1 MHKVFDSIFENSLR
15 ILLLLNEFETEQNID
30 TIYVTDFISLYGND
44 FGISQ
49 KNLNGDNNY
58 KFSEFASKRQ
68 LIQETLKYLVFKEL
82 VLVVSDDLGIKY
94 KINEES
100 KTYCET
106 LDSDYANEYRI
117 NASKAIGYLNSK
129 SLRAVIKEINSM
141 SLKRDLTVWRDFL

>member
-117 NASKAIGYLNSK
+117 NASKAISYLNSK
-129 SLRAVIKEINSM
+129 SLRAVVKEINSM
-141 SLKRDLTVWRDFL
+141 CLKRDLTV

>member
-1 MHKVFDSIFENSLR
+1 MNKVFDSVFENSLR

-30 TIYVTDFISLYGND
+30 AIYVTDFISLYGND

-82 VLVVSDDLGIKY
+82 VWVINDDLGIKY
-94 KINEES
+94 KINVEG

-117 NASKAIGYLNSK
+117 NASKTISYFNSK

-141 SLKRDLTVWRDFL
+141 SLKRDLTV

>member
-1 MHKVFDSIFENSLR
+1 MNKVFDSVFENSLR

-30 TIYVTDFISLYGND
+30 AIYVTDFISLYGKD

-82 VLVVSDDLGIKY
+82 VWVIYDDLGIKY
-94 KINEES
+94 KINVEG

-117 NASKAIGYLNSK
+117 NASKAISYLNSK

-141 SLKRDLTVWRDFL
+141 SLKRDLTV

>member
-30 TIYVTDFISLYGND
+30 TIYVTDFISLYGKD

-117 NASKAIGYLNSK
+117 NANKAINYLNSK

-141 SLKRDLTVWRDFL
+141 SLKRDLTV

>member
-30 TIYVTDFISLYGND
+30 TIYVTDFISLYSND

-82 VLVVSDDLGIKY
+82 VWVINDDLGIKY
-94 KINEES
+94 KINVEG

-106 LDSDYANEYRI
+106 LNSDYANEYRI
-117 NASKAIGYLNSK
+117 NANKAINYLNSK

-141 SLKRDLTVWRDFL
+141 SLKRDLTV

>member
-117 NASKAIGYLNSK
+117 NASKAISYLNSK

-141 SLKRDLTVWRDFL
+141 SLKRDLAV

>member
-30 TIYVTDFISLYGND
+30 TIYVTDFISLYSND

-117 NASKAIGYLNSK
+117 NASKAISYLNSK
-129 SLRAVIKEINSM
+129 SLRAVVKEINSM
-141 SLKRDLTVWRDFL
+141 SLKRDLTV

>member
-1 MHKVFDSIFENSLR
+1 MNKVFDSVFENSLR

-30 TIYVTDFISLYGND
+30 AIYVTDFISLYGKD

-82 VLVVSDDLGIKY
+82 VWVINDDLGIKY
-94 KINEES
+94 KINVEG

-117 NASKAIGYLNSK
+117 NASKAISYLNSK

-141 SLKRDLTVWRDFL
+141 SLKRDLTV

>member
-117 NASKAIGYLNSK
+117 NASKAISYLNSK
-129 SLRAVIKEINSM
+129 SLRAVVKEINSM
-141 SLKRDLTVWRDFL
+141 SLKRDLTV